1 MDLIEMPPFGEY
13 RYILRA
19 VDHLSQ
25 YGFVSPLR
33 LRSSQEVGDALLRIL
48 SQAVIPEILQSDNG
62 GEVSINIFI

>member
-1 MDLIEMPPFGEY
+1 
-13 RYILRA
+13 

-25 YGFVSPLR
+25 HGFMSPLR
-33 LRSSQEVGDALLRIL
+33 LQSSQEVGDALLRIL